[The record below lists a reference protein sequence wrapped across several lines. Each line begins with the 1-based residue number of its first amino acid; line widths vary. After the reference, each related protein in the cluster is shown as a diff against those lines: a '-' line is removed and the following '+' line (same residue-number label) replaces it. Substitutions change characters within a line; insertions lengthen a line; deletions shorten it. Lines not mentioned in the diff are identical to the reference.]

1 MTVRETM
8 FHKLGKETRGGTDF
22 IELLILVAVIAIAG
36 AAAFKPLSDAIK
48 DKAQQK
54 ADQVTG
60 LP

>member
-8 FHKLGKETRGGTDF
+8 FHRLGKETRGGTDF

-36 AAAFKPLSDAIK
+36 AAAFKPLAAAISS
-48 DKAQQK
+48 KASQK
-54 ADQVTG
+54 ADEVNQ